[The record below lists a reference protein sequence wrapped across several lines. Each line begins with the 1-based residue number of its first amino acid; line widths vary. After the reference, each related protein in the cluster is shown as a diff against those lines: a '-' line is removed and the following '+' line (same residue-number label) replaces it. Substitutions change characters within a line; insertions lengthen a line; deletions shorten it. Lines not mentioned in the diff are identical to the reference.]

1 VSKITEKNDG
11 KCGNDT
17 GRKSAKL
24 VSWVRHSPPARRAK
38 RTHPR
43 RFFST
48 SDVME
53 FPPTWRVFLDKEFE
67 AAQPQIEGA
76 TTMELMVQ
84 VRHTGRMLSN
94 FRIGLG
100 GEARI
105 KEDVD
110 LGAMVPRDTFRG
122 WRFRTQ
128 YWARDVKIRTNMTS
142 SVWFDL
148 EDAIA
153 AKDGTVIDDNGAEI
167 PGREVLRLLDE
178 LQDDSKTAAFRWV
191 VAVGEDNLM
200 KLQLQSLPGPA
211 VLIAGKPTLRQ

>member
-1 VSKITEKNDG
+1 
-11 KCGNDT
+11 
-17 GRKSAKL
+17 
-24 VSWVRHSPPARRAK
+24 
-38 RTHPR
+38 
-43 RFFST
+43 
-48 SDVME
+48 
-53 FPPTWRVFLDKEFE
+53 
-67 AAQPQIEGA
+67 
-76 TTMELMVQ
+76 
-84 VRHTGRMLSN
+84 MLSN

-100 GEARI
+100 GKARI
-105 KEDVD
+105 KVDVD

-153 AKDGTVIDDNGAEI
+153 AKDGIVIDESGAEI
-167 PGREVLRLLDE
+167 PGRKVLRLLGE
-178 LQDDSKTAAFRWV
+178 LQEDPKTAAFWWV

>member
-1 VSKITEKNDG
+1 
-11 KCGNDT
+11 
-17 GRKSAKL
+17 
-24 VSWVRHSPPARRAK
+24 
-38 RTHPR
+38 
-43 RFFST
+43 
-48 SDVME
+48 ME
-53 FPPTWRVFLDKEFE
+53 FPPTWRIFLDEDFE

-84 VRHTGRMLSN
+84 VRHTGRMLNN

-105 KEDVD
+105 KVDVD
-110 LGAMVPRDTFRG
+110 LGAMVPKDTFRG

-128 YWARDVKIRTNMTS
+128 YWARDIKIRTNMTS
-142 SVWFDL
+142 SAWVDL
-148 EDAIA
+148 EDVIA
-153 AKDGTVIDDNGAEI
+153 AKDGTIIDDGGAEI

-178 LQDDSKTAAFRWV
+178 LQEDPKTAAFRWV
-191 VAVGEDNLM
+191 VAVGEDNMM